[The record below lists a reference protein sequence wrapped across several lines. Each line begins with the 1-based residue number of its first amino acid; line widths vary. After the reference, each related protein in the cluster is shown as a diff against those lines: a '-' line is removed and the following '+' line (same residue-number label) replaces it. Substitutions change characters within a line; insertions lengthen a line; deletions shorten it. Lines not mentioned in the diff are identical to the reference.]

1 MGRSF
6 GTKKVP
12 DEEGSSKG
20 SKGRCRK
27 RMEKE
32 GKMASVVSHSLLLQ
46 KEMTNRKVMCGAPYL
61 RGLLDSHSLFSGV
74 PLSAAR
80 VACVK
85 GGVCLVACS
94 PSAGGLAFE
103 LSGKFR
109 YDPEA
114 AKAWAAPGVLAWMK
128 WGGSRNRQDS

>member
-1 MGRSF
+1 MPSPPIQSPSPGPPPDAGTDGSERRRPLGRSF

-46 KEMTNRKVMCGAPYL
+46 KEMKNRKVMCGVCE
-61 RGLLDSHSLFSGV
+61 GW
-74 PLSAAR
+74 
-80 VACVK
+80 CVF
-85 GGVCLVACS
+85 GGVFTV
-94 PSAGGLAFE
+94 GRW
-103 LSGKFR
+103 LSF
-109 YDPEA
+109 
-114 AKAWAAPGVLAWMK
+114 
-128 WGGSRNRQDS
+128 